1 MEPAVGIYRAQGQAA
16 VLLMWAVH
24 PGRFIMK
31 SRTVLRSIFLMLF
44 TVMFVGWLP
53 ARADSS
59 HARIIRLSL
68 VQGDV
73 RFTRDVHGDPL
84 TSDKATWE
92 GATLN
97 LPIRQGYVLATDH
110 GRAEVE
116 FENGAMAFLA
126 ENTLL
131 EFYDLSLEDGAKT
144 TRLVL
149 RQGTASF
156 YVNPGGGDYFSVTGG
171 DFTVEADGRAG
182 FRLDNFDDG
191 SVVDVTKGR
200 VSVLRKD
207 KTTALVKGQ
216 SLSMRAGDKNST
228 EIARLPENDDFD
240 RWVAGREDAV
250 ATATTAAQQ
259 YVSSPYYSSGIA
271 DLYTYGSW
279 YPIGGYGN
287 CWRPYGVGLDW
298 SPFSSGGWFMD
309 PWFGWTFIG
318 SQPWGWLPYHF
329 GGWVFD
335 PFYGW
340 LWSPGFGFGAGFG
353 GFVPFRPVTGV
364 FIRSKTGLLGVV
376 PVHPLDVKGKAPIN
390 MTTGV
395 FPVKGG
401 AVAAQTLAG
410 AGERWKVMKAPP
422 RESLTNTAAAAS
434 AAPTRVSRTIVGG
447 GRGARV
453 VTLDRGSSIAYDAR
467 EHRFVNGSPAPQTAL
482 GKSAEKAGTTKEAAV
497 SERAGQSVV
506 QGRAEARTAAN
517 VRVPAAS
524 ARAVA
529 PPARATPPPA
539 PPTRTMTP
547 PPARTSSGMGGY
559 SGGGWN
565 PGGASRGSAGSS
577 APHSAPS
584 AGASRPSASGGR
596 PH

>member
-1 MEPAVGIYRAQGQAA
+1 
-16 VLLMWAVH
+16 
-24 PGRFIMK
+24 MK
-31 SRTVLRSIFLMLF
+31 SRIVARSIFLTLSIVLL
-44 TVMFVGWLP
+44 TGCVP
-53 ARADSS
+53 AQADLS

-73 RFTRDVHGDPL
+73 RFARDVHGDPL

-126 ENTLL
+126 ENTVL

-156 YVNPGGGDYFSVTGG
+156 YVNPGSEDYFSVTGG

-216 SLSMRAGDKNST
+216 SLSMRAGDKSAT

-240 RWVAGREDAV
+240 RWVSGREDAV

-259 YVSSPYYSSGIA
+259 YVSSPYYSSGVA

-279 YPIGGYGN
+279 YPVSGYGN
-287 CWRPYGVGLDW
+287 CWRPYGVGLGW
-298 SPFSSGGWFMD
+298 SPFASGSWFAD
-309 PWFGWTFIG
+309 PVYGSAFIG
-318 SQPWGWLPYHF
+318 SQPWGWLPYHY

-340 LWSPGFGFGAGFG
+340 LWSPGFGGFG
-353 GFVPFRPVTGV
+353 GFGFGGFLPFRPVTGV
-364 FIRSKTGLLGVV
+364 FIRSKNGLLGLV
-376 PVHPLDVKGKAPIN
+376 PVHPLDVKGKEPIN
-390 MTTGV
+390 LAKGV
-395 FPVKGG
+395 FPVAGG
-401 AVAAQTLAG
+401 GVSQQALTGAG
-410 AGERWKVMKAPP
+410 ATAESWKVMKAPP
-422 RESLTNTAAAAS
+422 REALTNTAVAAS
-434 AAPTRVSRTIVGG
+434 TAPARVSRTIVGAG
-447 GRGARV
+447 NGARV
-453 VTLDRGSSIAYDAR
+453 VTLGRDGAIVYDAR
-467 EHRFVNGSPAPQTAL
+467 EHRFVNGTAAPQSASAASTA
-482 GKSAEKAGTTKEAAV
+482 KIDVAAAKNAV
-497 SERAGQSVV
+497 VGERVGQVGVPGRAG
-506 QGRAEARTAAN
+506 AATASN
-517 VRVPAAS
+517 TRMPVPNG
-524 ARAVA
+524 RAVA
-529 PPARATPPPA
+529 PPSRAMA
-539 PPTRTMTP
+539 P
-547 PPARTSSGMGGY
+547 PPARASSGGAGSGWGGA
-559 SGGGWN
+559 
-565 PGGASRGSAGSS
+565 ASRGSGSS
-577 APHSAPS
+577 AGSAPRSGASAS
-584 AGASRPSASGGR
+584 AGASHPSAGGR

>member
-1 MEPAVGIYRAQGQAA
+1 MNTRI
-16 VLLMWAVH
+16 L
-24 PGRFIMK
+24 
-31 SRTVLRSIFLMLF
+31 LRSILLTFLVMLF
-44 TVMFVGWLP
+44 AGWRP
-53 ARADSS
+53 AVADSS

-126 ENTLL
+126 ENTVL

-156 YVNPGGGDYFSVTGG
+156 YVNPGGADYFSVTGG

-200 VSVLRKD
+200 VSVLRKN
-207 KTTALVKGQ
+207 KSTALAKGQ
-216 SLSMRAGDKNST
+216 SLSMHAGDNNST
-228 EIARLPENDDFD
+228 DIARLPENDDFD
-240 RWVAGREDAV
+240 RWVSGREDAV

-259 YVSSPYYSSGIA
+259 YVSSPYYSSGMA

-287 CWRPYGVGLDW
+287 CWRPYGVGLGW
-298 SPFSSGGWFMD
+298 SPFSSGGWFTD
-309 PWFGWTFIG
+309 PVFGWSFIG
-318 SQPWGWLPYHF
+318 SQPWGWLPYHY

-335 PFYGW
+335 PFFGW
-340 LWSPGFGFGAGFG
+340 LWSPGLGFGRGFNG
-353 GFVPFRPVTGV
+353 IAPFRPVTGV
-364 FIRSKTGLLGVV
+364 FVRSKTGLLGLV
-376 PVHPLDVKGKAPIN
+376 PAHPLDVRGKEPIN
-390 MTTGV
+390 LAKGM
-395 FPVKGG
+395 FPVAGG
-401 AVAAQTLAG
+401 AVAQQSSASG
-410 AGERWKVMKAPP
+410 GESWKVMKAPP
-422 RESLTNTAAAAS
+422 RQSLTNTAVAAAVP
-434 AAPTRVSRTIVGG
+434 PTRVSRTIVGG
-447 GRGARV
+447 GSNARV
-453 VTLDRGSSIAYDAR
+453 VTLDRNSPITYDAH
-467 EHRFVNGSPAPQTAL
+467 EHRFVNGTATAQTGSA
-482 GKSAEKAGTTKEAAV
+482 KSGEKIDGTKEVLAG
-497 SERAGQSVV
+497 ERAAG
-506 QGRAEARTAAN
+506 QGRAAASPATN
-517 VRVPAAS
+517 VRVPAANV
-524 ARAVA
+524 RAVA
-529 PPARATPPPA
+529 PPSRAVAAPSRAMAPPPRPSA
-539 PPTRTMTP
+539 S
-547 PPARTSSGMGGY
+547 ASA
-559 SGGGWN
+559 GGGWSQ
-565 PGGASRGSAGSS
+565 GGSSRGSSAAASGAGAGS
-577 APHSAPS
+577 HSGPS
-584 AGASRPSASGGR
+584 AGASHSSSSGGGH

>member
-1 MEPAVGIYRAQGQAA
+1 MNSRNVFRF
-16 VLLMWAVH
+16 VLL
-24 PGRFIMK
+24 
-31 SRTVLRSIFLMLF
+31 TVFALVFA
-44 TVMFVGWLP
+44 GWL
-53 ARADSS
+53 RADSS

-84 TSDKATWE
+84 TSEKANWE

-126 ENTLL
+126 ENTVL

-156 YVNPGGGDYFSVTGG
+156 YVNPGSGDYFSVTGG

-200 VSVLRKD
+200 VSVLRKN

-216 SLSMRAGDKNST
+216 SLSMRANDNNST

-250 ATATTAAQQ
+250 ATATNAAQQ
-259 YVSSPYYSSGIA
+259 YVSSPYYTSGIA

-279 YPIGGYGN
+279 YPISGYGN
-287 CWRPYGVGLDW
+287 CWRPYGVGLGW
-298 SPFSSGGWFMD
+298 SPFAGGGWYTD
-309 PWFGWTFIG
+309 PVFGSTFIG
-318 SQPWGWLPYHF
+318 AQPWGWLPYHY

-335 PFYGW
+335 PFFGW
-340 LWSPGFGFGAGFG
+340 LWSPGFGFGLGFSG
-353 GFVPFRPVTGV
+353 IPVFRPVTGV
-364 FIRSKTGLLGVV
+364 FIRSKTGLIGVV
-376 PVHPLDVKGKAPIN
+376 PVHPLDVRGKEPIN
-390 MTTGV
+390 LAKGV
-395 FPVKGG
+395 FPVAGG
-401 AVAAQTLAG
+401 AVSQQAMASATAS
-410 AGERWKVMKAPP
+410 AENWKVLKALP
-422 RESLTNTAAAAS
+422 RESLTSTAVATS
-434 AAPTRVSRTIVGG
+434 SAPTRVSRTIVGG
-447 GRGARV
+447 GSNARV
-453 VTLDRGSSIAYDAR
+453 VTLDRNSSITYDAR
-467 EHRFVNGSPAPQTAL
+467 DHRFVNGASVALAAGARSPQKTDAM
-482 GKSAEKAGTTKEAAV
+482 KEGLTG
-497 SERAGQSVV
+497 EGAGQSRV
-506 QGRAEARTAAN
+506 EAGAAASMRVPTVN

-524 ARAVA
+524 MRAA
-529 PPARATPPPA
+529 APPPRAMAPPPARAST
-539 PPTRTMTP
+539 
-547 PPARTSSGMGGY
+547 GF
-559 SGGGWN
+559 GGGWSQ
-565 PGGASRGSAGSS
+565 GASSRGSASASASHPAPAASTSHGASAGSS
-577 APHSAPS
+577 
-584 AGASRPSASGGR
+584 GR

>member
-1 MEPAVGIYRAQGQAA
+1 MN
-16 VLLMWAVH
+16 
-24 PGRFIMK
+24 
-31 SRTVLRSIFLMLF
+31 SRTVLRSIFLPLF
-44 TVMFVGWLP
+44 TFLFAGSLP
-53 ARADSS
+53 VLADAS

-73 RFTRDVHGDPL
+73 RFARDVHGDPL
-84 TSDKATWE
+84 TSDKAAWE

-126 ENTLL
+126 ENTVL

-156 YVNPGGGDYFSVTGG
+156 YVNPGSGDYFSVTGG

-200 VSVLRKD
+200 VSVLRKN
-207 KTTALVKGQ
+207 KATALVKGQ
-216 SLSMRAGDKNST
+216 SLSMRAGDNHST
-228 EIARLPENDDFD
+228 DIARLPENDDFD

-298 SPFSSGGWFMD
+298 SPFASGGWYTD
-309 PWFGWTFIG
+309 PVYGWTFIG
-318 SQPWGWLPYHF
+318 SQPWGWLPYHY

-340 LWSPGFGFGAGFG
+340 LWSPGFGFGGGFG

-364 FIRSKTGLLGVV
+364 FIRSKTGLLGLV
-376 PVHPLDVKGKAPIN
+376 PAHPLDVKGKEPIN
-390 MTTGV
+390 LTKGI

-401 AVAAQTLAG
+401 AVATQALAAAG
-410 AGERWKVMKAPP
+410 VSGGERWKVMKAPP
-422 RESLTNTAAAAS
+422 RESLTNTAVAAS
-434 AAPTRVSRTIVGG
+434 VAPIRVSRTIVGG
-447 GRGARV
+447 GSSARM
-453 VTLDRGSSIAYDAR
+453 VTLDRSSSIAYDAR
-467 EHRFVNGSPAPQTAL
+467 EHRFVNGASAPQTGL
-482 GKSAEKAGTTKEAAV
+482 EKGAEKGGTTNLAAV
-497 SERAGQSVV
+497 SAGQSVV
-506 QGRAEARTAAN
+506 QGRAEARAGAN
-517 VRVPAAS
+517 VRVPVAS
-524 ARAVA
+524 ARTVT
-529 PPARATPPPA
+529 PPSRATIQA
-539 PPTRTMTP
+539 PPTRAMTP
-547 PPARTSSGMGGY
+547 PPARTSGGMGGY
-559 SGGGWN
+559 SGGGWST
-565 PGGASRGSAGSS
+565 GGASRGSAGAS
-577 APHSAPS
+577 APHSSAPS
-584 AGASRPSASGGR
+584 GGASHPAASGGGR